1 MQENLKRKIRVLK
14 APPLH
19 GRQLQMRTSTNLI
32 VVRVHEEQI
41 LAARVEPTPWARAD
55 ELGAA
60 DVVDEGRLGDE
71 HGGRDLADG
80 SRRKS
85 LPGLERGR
93 RHVAHGHP
101 DPSSSVDLRCNS
113 VEILI
118 MGGKLSL
125 GQLQFWRT
133 TS

>member
-1 MQENLKRKIRVLK
+1 MAVNCKCQV
-14 APPLH
+14 
-19 GRQLQMRTSTNLI
+19 QTVQRTHLI
-32 VVRVHEEQI
+32 IVRVHEEQI
-41 LAARVEPTPWARAD
+41 LAARFELTPGARAD

-71 HGGRDLADG
+71 HGGRDLAHG
-80 SRRKS
+80 SRLS